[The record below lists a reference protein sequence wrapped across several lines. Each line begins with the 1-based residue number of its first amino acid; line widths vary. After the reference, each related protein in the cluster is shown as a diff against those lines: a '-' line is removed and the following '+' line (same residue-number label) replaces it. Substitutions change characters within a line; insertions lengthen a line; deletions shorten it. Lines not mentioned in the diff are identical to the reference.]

1 MKVQVL
7 RHDLIQRLI
16 DKQMK
21 AQQKYQN
28 KYIYIYIYIY
38 PEKREEIID
47 KLRLI

>member
-28 KYIYIYIYIY
+28 KYIYIY

-47 KLRLI
+47 RLRLI

>member
-28 KYIYIYIYIY
+28 KYIYIYIY